1 MFCFKL
7 LIYNA
12 KSPSVMKIVT
22 INSDIVYFHLFH
34 NLEIYYFG
42 SSLIE
47 TYQYNDIETKKT
59 T

>member
-1 MFCFKL
+1 
-7 LIYNA
+7 
-12 KSPSVMKIVT
+12 MKIVT